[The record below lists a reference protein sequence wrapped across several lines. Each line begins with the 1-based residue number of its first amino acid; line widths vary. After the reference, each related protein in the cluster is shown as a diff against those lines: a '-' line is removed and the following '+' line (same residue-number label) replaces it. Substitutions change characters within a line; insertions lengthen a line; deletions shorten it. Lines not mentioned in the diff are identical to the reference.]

1 MAEDIKF
8 RHTMPVQI
16 RFSDVDQFGH
26 MNNSVYFS
34 LYDLAKTTY
43 IKDVFGSADWS
54 KLAIVVANINANF
67 FMPVFFSDHLVIET
81 AVVHLGHK
89 SFTLLQRA
97 VTTDTHEVKCEC
109 RTVIPAIST
118 PTPNKAYPND
128 AITNGYPYSEPKTVT
143 VAPSKLCDI
152 PNHLMKT
159 PISMMLVAIKP
170 VKRTPILSRIIPPKI
185 SIRKNTL
192 NQP

>member
-81 AVVHLGHK
+81 AVVHLGIRV
-89 SFTLLQRA
+89 LLCCS
-97 VTTDTHEVKCEC
+97 V
-109 RTVIPAIST
+109 P
-118 PTPNKAYPND
+118 
-128 AITNGYPYSEPKTVT
+128 
-143 VAPSKLCDI
+143 
-152 PNHLMKT
+152 
-159 PISMMLVAIKP
+159 
-170 VKRTPILSRIIPPKI
+170 
-185 SIRKNTL
+185 
-192 NQP
+192 

>member
-1 MAEDIKF
+1 
-8 RHTMPVQI
+8 
-16 RFSDVDQFGH
+16 
-26 MNNSVYFS
+26 MNVPVYFS

-43 IKDVFGSADWS
+43 IKDVLGSADWS

-109 RTVIPAIST
+109 RTVMV
-118 PTPNKAYPND
+118 
-128 AITNGYPYSEPKTVT
+128 GYDLATKEPKLISEDYKEAICRYEEKTLEEL
-143 VAPSKLCDI
+143 SKG
-152 PNHLMKT
+152 
-159 PISMMLVAIKP
+159 
-170 VKRTPILSRIIPPKI
+170 
-185 SIRKNTL
+185 
-192 NQP
+192 

>member
-43 IKDVFGSADWS
+43 IKDVLGSADWS

-81 AVVHLGHK
+81 AVP
-89 SFTLLQRA
+89 SRSEASWPRCCQ
-97 VTTDTHEVKCEC
+97 
-109 RTVIPAIST
+109 PAGIAT
-118 PTPNKAYPND
+118 PA
-128 AITNGYPYSEPKTVT
+128 
-143 VAPSKLCDI
+143 L
-152 PNHLMKT
+152 
-159 PISMMLVAIKP
+159 
-170 VKRTPILSRIIPPKI
+170 R
-185 SIRKNTL
+185 
-192 NQP
+192 

>member
-67 FMPVFFSDHLVIET
+67 FMPV
-81 AVVHLGHK
+81 
-89 SFTLLQRA
+89 
-97 VTTDTHEVKCEC
+97 KCEC
-109 RTVIPAIST
+109 RTVMV
-118 PTPNKAYPND
+118 
-128 AITNGYPYSEPKTVT
+128 GYDLATKEPKLISEDYKEAICRYEEKTLEEL
-143 VAPSKLCDI
+143 SKG
-152 PNHLMKT
+152 
-159 PISMMLVAIKP
+159 
-170 VKRTPILSRIIPPKI
+170 
-185 SIRKNTL
+185 
-192 NQP
+192 

>member
-54 KLAIVVANINANF
+54 KLAYCGGQYQCKLLYAGIF
-67 FMPVFFSDHLVIET
+67 
-81 AVVHLGHK
+81 LG
-89 SFTLLQRA
+89 SSGDR
-97 VTTDTHEVKCEC
+97 
-109 RTVIPAIST
+109 
-118 PTPNKAYPND
+118 
-128 AITNGYPYSEPKTVT
+128 NGCGTFG
-143 VAPSKLCDI
+143 A
-152 PNHLMKT
+152 
-159 PISMMLVAIKP
+159 
-170 VKRTPILSRIIPPKI
+170 
-185 SIRKNTL
+185 
-192 NQP
+192 

>member
-54 KLAIVVANINANF
+54 KLAGGQYQCKLLYAGIF
-67 FMPVFFSDHLVIET
+67 
-81 AVVHLGHK
+81 LG
-89 SFTLLQRA
+89 SSGDR
-97 VTTDTHEVKCEC
+97 
-109 RTVIPAIST
+109 
-118 PTPNKAYPND
+118 
-128 AITNGYPYSEPKTVT
+128 NGCGTFG
-143 VAPSKLCDI
+143 A
-152 PNHLMKT
+152 
-159 PISMMLVAIKP
+159 
-170 VKRTPILSRIIPPKI
+170 
-185 SIRKNTL
+185 
-192 NQP
+192 

>member
-43 IKDVFGSADWS
+43 IKDVLGSADWS

-67 FMPVFFSDHLVIET
+67 FKVRVPRLQGER
-81 AVVHLGHK
+81 GHGHG
-89 SFTLLQRA
+89 R
-97 VTTDTHEVKCEC
+97 
-109 RTVIPAIST
+109 
-118 PTPNKAYPND
+118 
-128 AITNGYPYSEPKTVT
+128 
-143 VAPSKLCDI
+143 
-152 PNHLMKT
+152 
-159 PISMMLVAIKP
+159 
-170 VKRTPILSRIIPPKI
+170 LSGLHGASVR
-185 SIRKNTL
+185 
-192 NQP
+192 